1 MLKPN
6 SATARLRVFT
16 SRCARGA
23 LLAIAALAVT
33 PHAFAQSSGDAVVGK
48 LLYEDTPNQATSQ
61 QLNAACANC
70 HTVDSRRARIEP
82 NQAPFGLISLATAQG
97 RLQSAINSNVGGMGQ
112 FSVLTTQEVRD
123 LAAYI
128 ADSPAASATQ
138 LDFAPSA
145 VNVSQ
150 SLPLDL
156 RHAAAPA
163 GTFGNVRVAS
173 VAISGTNAS
182 DFSITSDAC
191 SLQTLTANGTCRV
204 TVRFVSATTAGKT
217 ARLTFTLDPS
227 TSTSNFTREVTLNG
241 AVTVAA
247 PPPAPPSSGGGDSGG
262 GALGAGWL
270 AALAAAV
277 VATRRATRRPR

>member
-1 MLKPN
+1 MTQ
-6 SATARLRVFT
+6 ST
-16 SRCARGA
+16 RCAAPPRA
-23 LLAIAALAVT
+23 FARTLATSVVLVAAAWSAAPAVK
-33 PHAFAQSSGDAVVGK
+33 AQSSGDAVIGK
-48 LLYEDTPNQATSQ
+48 LLFDDTPNQASSQ

-70 HTVDSRRARIEP
+70 HDVASRRARIEP
-82 NQAPFGLISLATAQG
+82 NQAPFGLIAMPTAQA
-97 RLQSAINSNVGGMGQ
+97 RLQSAINANTGGMGQ
-112 FSVLTTQEVRD
+112 FSVLTAQEVRD

-128 ADSPAASATQ
+128 ADSPTTSATQ

-156 RHAAAPA
+156 TQAAAPA

-173 VAISGTNAS
+173 VAIGGTNAS

-191 SLQTLTANGTCRV
+191 SLQTLAASGTCRI
-204 TVRFVSATTAGKT
+204 TVRFVSATTAGKS

-227 TSTSNFTREVTLNG
+227 TSTSNFTREVTLTG
-241 AVTVAA
+241 AVTVAT
-247 PPPAPPSSGGGDSGG
+247 PSPAPAPSGGDGGG
-262 GALGAGWL
+262 GALGLGWL

-277 VATRRATRRPR
+277 VATRRVTRRSR